1 MWHNTLFITLYLFR
15 NLRLRIAMVCSAWR
29 QLYISKHT
37 SSTISCDL
45 VLKIFL
51 NVPYRY
57 CTMLTP
63 QALFLSDL
71 KVSETTELAASVN
84 FYKVIPAQYAMLAWA
99 PVARCLSMYVLQ
111 KSEFYWIGWTDR
123 AGFVAWG
130 LPSTYNTIPSRGFIY
145 DSW

>member
-1 MWHNTLFITLYLFR
+1 MTQYVIYNTKLVQK
-15 NLRLRIAMVCSAWR
+15 LRFRIAMVCSAWR

-45 VLKIFL
+45 VLKISL

-84 FYKVIPAQYAMLAWA
+84 FYKVIPALYAMLARA
-99 PVARCLSMYVLQ
+99 PMARCLSMYVRQ
-111 KSEFYWIGWTDR
+111 KSEFY
-123 AGFVAWG
+123 
-130 LPSTYNTIPSRGFIY
+130 
-145 DSW
+145 

>member
-45 VLKIFL
+45 VLKIFSKRA
-51 NVPYRY
+51 VPVLHNADPTGPILIWFESKRNNRASGKCKLLQSHTREVRY
-57 CTMLTP
+57 
-63 QALFLSDL
+63 
-71 KVSETTELAASVN
+71 AS
-84 FYKVIPAQYAMLAWA
+84 AGM
-99 PVARCLSMYVLQ
+99 ARCLSMYVRQ
-111 KSEFYWIGWTDR
+111 KSEFYWTGWTDR
-123 AGFVAWG
+123 AGFAAWG
-130 LPSTYNTIPSRGFIY
+130 LPSTYNTVPSRGFIY